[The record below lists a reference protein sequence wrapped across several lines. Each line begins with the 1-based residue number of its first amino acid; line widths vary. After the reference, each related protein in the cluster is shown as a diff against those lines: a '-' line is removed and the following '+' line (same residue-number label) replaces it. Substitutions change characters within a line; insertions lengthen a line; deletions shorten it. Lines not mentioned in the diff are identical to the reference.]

1 MELAKTM
8 TPDKDIVICLS
19 GRGDKGTLHSP
30 LRCLQFFLD
39 VQSVAEELP
48 RLGPEIGWD
57 LRF

>member
-8 TPDKDIVICLS
+8 RPDQDIVICLS
-19 GRGDKGTLHSP
+19 GRGDKGIMNAQSTAYIA
-30 LRCLQFFLD
+30 D

>member
-8 TPDKDIVICLS
+8 GPDQDIVICLS
-19 GRGDKGTLHSP
+19 GRGDKGIFRLILVSYNA
-30 LRCLQFFLD
+30 D